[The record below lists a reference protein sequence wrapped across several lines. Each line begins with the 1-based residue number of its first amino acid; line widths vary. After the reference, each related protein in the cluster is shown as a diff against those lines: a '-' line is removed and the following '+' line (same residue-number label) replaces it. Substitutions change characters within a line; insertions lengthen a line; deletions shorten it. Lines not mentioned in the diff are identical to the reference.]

1 MVSRLLLMTRIGLVM
16 LLTASLAAASVDTVP
31 FTIDPNPVAI
41 GTFFH
46 GGTVRVRGTVA
57 PGTTVVVV
65 ITGQTL
71 EEGFNRKGRVGPFW
85 ATVGKVAIAGVPRL
99 HLVASTAPVSTLLPP
114 TAVDEHLL
122 SLEALVRRAI
132 VEPGGPNREPL
143 LVEYLKL
150 KQRQGVVGVFQDAV
164 QISNSS
170 PERSF
175 EATIPWP
182 ATAPVGA
189 YRVIVLHVRD
199 WAVVRQ
205 SVQPLSVMYVG
216 LPRFISHMA
225 FDQSLTY
232 GVFAVFIALGVGL
245 VMGLLFKRGTA
256 AH

>member
-1 MVSRLLLMTRIGLVM
+1 
-16 LLTASLAAASVDTVP
+16 VD
-31 FTIDPNPVAI
+31 D
-41 GTFFH
+41 
-46 GGTVRVRGTVA
+46 
-57 PGTTVVVV
+57 
-65 ITGQTL
+65 
-71 EEGFNRKGRVGPFW
+71 
-85 ATVGKVAIAGVPRL
+85 
-99 HLVASTAPVSTLLPP
+99 
-114 TAVDEHLL
+114 HLL

-164 QISNSS
+164 QISHSS
-170 PERSF
+170 PECSF

-205 SVQPLSVMYVG
+205 SVQPLSVIYVG

-225 FDQSLTY
+225 FDQGLTY

-245 VMGLLFKRGTA
+245 VMGLLFKRGTT

>member
-1 MVSRLLLMTRIGLVM
+1 MVARLPLITRIGLAV
-16 LLTASLAAASVDTVP
+16 LLTAGVTAASVDTVP
-31 FTIDPNPVAI
+31 FTIDPNPVSI

-46 GGTVRVRGTVA
+46 GGAVRVRGTVA
-57 PGTTVVVV
+57 SDTTVVVL
-65 ITGQTL
+65 ITGQTT

-85 ATVGKVAIAGVPRL
+85 ATVGKVTIAGVPRL
-99 HLVASTAPVSTLLPP
+99 HLVASTAQVSTLLPP

-122 SLEALVRRAI
+122 SLEALLHRAI
-132 VEPGGPNREPL
+132 VKPGGPNREPV

-150 KQRQGVVGVFQDAV
+150 KQWQGVVGVFEDAV
-164 QISNSS
+164 RISGSS
-170 PERSF
+170 AERAF

-199 WAVVRQ
+199 RAVVRQ
-205 SVQPLSVMYVG
+205 SVQPLSVTYVG

-225 FDQSLTY
+225 FEQGLTY
-232 GVFAVFIALGVGL
+232 GIFAVFIALGVGL